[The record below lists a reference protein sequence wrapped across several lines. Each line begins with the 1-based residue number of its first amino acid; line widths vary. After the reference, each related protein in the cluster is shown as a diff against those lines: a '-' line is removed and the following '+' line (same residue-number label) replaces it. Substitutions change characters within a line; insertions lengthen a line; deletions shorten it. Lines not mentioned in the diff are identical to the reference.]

1 MIAHE
6 EGLLEAM
13 KYRPIG
19 VHATSAAS
27 AVARRTSRVD
37 NAQTAPIS
45 TIAVP
50 TLIERMIH
58 TECSTLW
65 PANR

>member
-1 MIAHE
+1 
-6 EGLLEAM
+6 M

-19 VHATSAAS
+19 VHAMSAAS

-37 NAQTAPIS
+37 SAQTAPMS
-45 TIAVP
+45 AMAMP

-65 PANR
+65 PAKRWWNW